1 MTRRTTL
8 ISTFLPLLMLGACA
22 PSGSGNGSGGSNGSG
37 SGGSNNSGSGGSN
50 GSGSGGSSGSCNSKV
65 TANESNDYKFSST
78 LMFPTVSVKPKTNL
92 TIDWGDLSSDFEMH
106 SLDAKKDIDQVLFID
121 WILKLQDLETS
132 INNDEIG
139 NSYEGLPLKYVPDGN
154 TTSAHVY
161 DFGLA
166 TGGSVMQSDIDNF
179 LDPSVSPSSTHTFTV
194 IAASGS
200 QLGAG
205 TRMIQ
210 SFVLDSSSS
219 TDTVKF
225 KNDSTMLQ
233 FTANLH
239 DLNPTYIPSGQK
251 DVSLDWGKMQKNA
264 MGRDFDTTQITHALV
279 GKYSQSPSDL
289 EGNQFLNLEMIDEEL
304 YEGDIVSGTVVDF
317 SKLTDSN
324 GKSFSGISGDGTWLV
339 ALICG
344 MCHNPAPWY
353 LTILKPC
360 SN

>member
-1 MTRRTTL
+1 MTRRMTL
-8 ISTFLPLLMLGACA
+8 VSSFLPMLLLGACA
-22 PSGSGNGSGGSNGSG
+22 PSGNGNSG
-37 SGGSNNSGSGGSN
+37 SGGSSNSGSGGSN
-50 GSGSGGSSGSCNSKV
+50 SSGSGGSSGGSCTAKV
-65 TANESNDYKFSST
+65 TANESNDYQFSST
-78 LMFPTVSVKPKTNL
+78 LMFPTIKVKPKTNL
-92 TIDWGDLSSDFEMH
+92 TIDWGDLSKDFEMH
-106 SLDAKKDIDQVLFID
+106 SLSAKSDINQVLFID
-121 WILKLQDLETS
+121 WQLPLSDLETS

-139 NSYEGLPLKYVPDGN
+139 NSYEGLPLKFVPDGN
-154 TTSAHVY
+154 TTSAKVY

-166 TGGSVMQSDIDNF
+166 TGGTVMQSDIDGF
-179 LDPSVSPSSTHTFTV
+179 LDTSVSPSSTHTFTA
-194 IAASGS
+194 IAATGTM
-200 QLGAG
+200 LGAG

-219 TDTVKF
+219 TDTVKIT
-225 KNDSTMLQ
+225 NDSTMLQ

-239 DLNPTYIPSGQK
+239 DLSPTYIPSGQ
-251 DVSLDWGKMQKNA
+251 SGITLDWGHMKKNA

-289 EGNQFLNLEMIDEEL
+289 EGNQFLNLQMIDQEL
-304 YEGDIVSGTVVDF
+304 YEGDIDSGTVVDF
-317 SKLTDSN
+317 SKLKDSS

-360 SN
+360 NN

>member
-1 MTRRTTL
+1 MTRRMTL
-8 ISTFLPLLMLGACA
+8 VSSFLPMLLLGACA
-22 PSGSGNGSGGSNGSG
+22 PSGNG
-37 SGGSNNSGSGGSN
+37 NSGSGGSN
-50 GSGSGGSSGSCNSKV
+50 SSGSGGNGSGGSTSSGSGGSSGSCNTKV
-65 TANESNDYKFSST
+65 TANESNDYQFSST
-78 LMFPTVSVKPKTNL
+78 LMFPTINVKPKTNL
-92 TIDWGDLSSDFEMH
+92 TIDWGDLSKDFEMH
-106 SLDAKKDIDQVLFID
+106 SLNAKNDINQVLFID
-121 WILKLQDLETS
+121 WQLKLPDLETS

-139 NSYEGLPLKYVPDGN
+139 NNYEGLPLRFTPDSN
-154 TTSAHVY
+154 TTSAKIY
-161 DFGLA
+161 DFKLA
-166 TGGSVMQSDIDNF
+166 TGDSVDQSMIDQF

-194 IAASGS
+194 IAATGTM
-200 QLGAG
+200 LGGG

-219 TDTVKF
+219 TDTVKIQ
-225 KNDSTMLQ
+225 NDSTMLK

-239 DLNPTYIPSGQK
+239 DLSPTYIPSGQSGI
-251 DVSLDWGKMQKNA
+251 SLDWGHMKTNA

-289 EGNQFLNLEMIDEEL
+289 EGNQFLNLQMIDQEL
-304 YEGDIVSGTVVDF
+304 YEGDIDSGTVVDF
-317 SKLTDSN
+317 SKLKDSS

-360 SN
+360 NN